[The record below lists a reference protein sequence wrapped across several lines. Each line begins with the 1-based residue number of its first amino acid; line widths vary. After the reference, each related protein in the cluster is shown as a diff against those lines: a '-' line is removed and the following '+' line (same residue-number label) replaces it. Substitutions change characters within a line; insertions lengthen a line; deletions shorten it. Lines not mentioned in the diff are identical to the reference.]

1 MNRPQRH
8 PLLAALF
15 ALALL
20 AGGVGAVQAQ
30 QADPAPP
37 ASSACPMMGEAG
49 TMDMEGMNM
58 EGMDMQ
64 AMVDNCPMMAE
75 MMKDRPMRQGMMDG
89 PMEPDSTMQGRMHRG
104 TNGPSTPAQTERTTR
119 S

>member
-1 MNRPQRH
+1 MNRLQRH

-37 ASSACPMMGEAG
+37 DATACPMMQSESGG
-49 TMDMEGMNM
+49 MMGMMSTMKD
-58 EGMDMQ
+58 
-64 AMVDNCPMMAE
+64 CPMMAE
-75 MMKDRPMRQGMMDG
+75 RTKKCPMMRGMMDG
-89 PMEPDSTMQGRMHRG
+89 QMEPDSTMQGRMHRG
-104 TNGPSTPAQTERTTR
+104 TNRPATPAQTGGTAR